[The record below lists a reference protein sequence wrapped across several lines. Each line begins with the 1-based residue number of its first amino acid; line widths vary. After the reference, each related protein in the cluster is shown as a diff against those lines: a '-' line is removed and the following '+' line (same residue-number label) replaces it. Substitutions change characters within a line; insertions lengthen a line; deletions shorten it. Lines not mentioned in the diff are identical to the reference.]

1 MAQATII
8 MHHLLRCLLAL
19 CLLGVAAGFVPVSQ
33 AAPPA
38 TALERS
44 VKAAFLYKFL
54 AYTEYPANAFS
65 DPNAPVVIGVAGS
78 EEMTAELA
86 RVVNGRTVFGRA
98 VAVRSVRE
106 GDPLNGMHLLFVG
119 GGDLARAMRMTRAAQ
134 QLPVL
139 VVTEADSSP
148 VPGSIINFRV
158 VDDRVRFDVWLDA
171 AERNN
176 VKLSSRL
183 LTVAHQVHKGA
194 N

>member
-1 MAQATII
+1 MVQRSSTFHI
-8 MHHLLRCLLAL
+8 LVRSLLAF
-19 CLLGVAAGFVPVSQ
+19 CLLGLSAAMLEGH
-33 AAPPA
+33 AAPPP

-78 EEMTAELA
+78 EEMAAELA

-98 VAVRSVRE
+98 VAVRVLRE
-106 GDPLNGMHLLFVG
+106 GDPLTGLHLLFLA
-119 GGDLARAMRMTRAAQ
+119 GGDGARTARLARAAQ
-134 QLPVL
+134 QQPVL
-139 VVTEADSSP
+139 VVTESDNGP
-148 VPGSIINFRV
+148 IPGGIINFRV
-158 VDDRVRFDVWLDA
+158 VEDRVRFDVWMEA

-176 VKLSSRL
+176 IKLSSRL